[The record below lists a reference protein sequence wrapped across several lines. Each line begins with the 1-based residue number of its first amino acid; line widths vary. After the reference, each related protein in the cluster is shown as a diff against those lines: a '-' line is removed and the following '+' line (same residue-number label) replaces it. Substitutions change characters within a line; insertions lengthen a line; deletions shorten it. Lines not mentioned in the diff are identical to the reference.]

1 MQPPS
6 SQPSRDPHPEPRAA
20 PGPGGAGAT
29 LLVVEDD
36 PRVVELLQI
45 ALGAH
50 GFRVLPAYN
59 GDDAWKILVD
69 EQPDLVILDVRLPRR
84 SGLDLCEGI
93 RREPSLAHTPVIMV
107 SALAETEAR
116 LAGLAR
122 GADDYLAKPFSPKE
136 LVARVRRLLAR
147 GEEMRSLLRRNQ
159 ELLAEVERSRS
170 DLRRLNQDLHREYW
184 VKDAFVALS
193 QELANARR
201 VEEVAAVL
209 LFSLTSHLGLP
220 SAALLVPG
228 ASGAGPEAG
237 RLVSVGTRGLTS
249 RALSALSL
257 AEEGELV
264 RLLAGLARPVRREEL
279 ERFPE
284 LASELGP
291 LIAAGVALCT
301 ALVTRG
307 RVVGVVVTSEKMDGR
322 EFPPADL
329 EMAKSLTSAGA
340 IALDNARL
348 YRQAEAT
355 YLRALTALLPAVEA
369 LDPAAG
375 GRARGVADVAASL
388 ARELGLEPPA
398 VDAVRLDALAR
409 AVLPGTEAEA
419 ASVTRDTFG
428 LEREILAV
436 SEAYFAFLDG
446 AGPGRPAPDDVQRY
460 FEGPA
465 ANGFDRQVTQ
475 ALDELLRR
483 GALLPEVA

>member
-1 MQPPS
+1 MHPSAPQPA
-6 SQPSRDPHPEPRAA
+6 RDPRPEPR
-20 PGPGGAGAT
+20 PVGPGGSGAT

-59 GDDAWKILVD
+59 GDDAWKILID
-69 EQPDLVILDVRLPRR
+69 EQPDLAILDVRLPRR
-84 SGLDLCEGI
+84 SGLDLCESI
-93 RREPSLAHTPVIMV
+93 RREPAIAHTPIIMV

-136 LVARVRRLLAR
+136 LVARVRRLLVR
-147 GEEMRSLLRRNQ
+147 GEEVRALVRRNQ
-159 ELLAEVERSRS
+159 ELAAEVERSRS
-170 DLRRLNQDLHREYW
+170 DLKRLNQDLHREYW

-193 QELANARR
+193 QELASARR
-201 VEEVAAVL
+201 VEDVASVV

-220 SAALLVPG
+220 AAALLV
-228 ASGAGPEAG
+228 SSDG
-237 RLVSVGTRGLTS
+237 RLVPVGTRGLTS
-249 RALSALSL
+249 QAMNNLSL
-257 AEEGELV
+257 AEDGELV

-284 LASELGP
+284 LAEELGP
-291 LIAAGVALCT
+291 LIAVGIALCV

-307 RVVGVVVTSEKMDGR
+307 RVVGVIVTSEKVDGR

-329 EMAKSLTSAGA
+329 EMARSLASAGA
-340 IALDNARL
+340 IALDNVRL
-348 YRQAEAT
+348 YAQAEAT
-355 YLRALTALLPAVEA
+355 YLRALSALVSAVESR
-369 LDPAAG
+369 DPSAG

-388 ARELGLEPPA
+388 ARELGLGTAA
-398 VDAVRLDALAR
+398 VDALRLDALAR
-409 AVLPGTEAEA
+409 AVLPGAEAEA
-419 ASVTRDTFG
+419 TSATRDSLG
-428 LEREILAV
+428 LERDILAV

-446 AGPGRPAPDDVQRY
+446 AGPGRPAPDEVQRF

-465 ANGFDRQVTQ
+465 ASRYDRQVTQ
-475 ALDELLRR
+475 ALDDLLRR
-483 GALLPEVA
+483 GALLREVA